1 MIKPVSIEMMILY
14 TLGVKLDVPLVVRCV
29 AVVLKPSL
37 LLRTVHGTDIH
48 NVDDGLAR
56 LSFFR

>member
-29 AVVLKPSL
+29 AVVLKPSR
-37 LLRTVHGTDIH
+37 LRTVHGTDIH
-48 NVDDGLAR
+48 NA

>member
-29 AVVLKPSL
+29 AVVLKPSR
-37 LLRTVHGTDIH
+37 LRTVHGTDIH